1 MVVAHK
7 GNATDLLIDV
17 PKAPVYM
24 TDEAKKHYK
33 KMGLILAKNNL
44 LKEKFLSALELY
56 SESMAQWEFAVSQIK
71 KKNKDKFGS
80 GYIQTYQSKAQNV
93 SVEVTLKDKA
103 EDSLIKCF
111 KIFGLD
117 PKSEKELK
125 STTDPNQ
132 LDAFEQLMAKKN
144 A

>member
-1 MVVAHK
+1 MVVSYK
-7 GNATDLLIDV
+7 GNATDLLINV

-80 GYIQTYQSKAQNV
+80 GYVQTYQSKAQNV

-125 STTDPNQ
+125 SNTDPNQ